1 MSLTNEYRINYYLGN
16 LRGTLGIPKNCKS
29 WMTRISGKLYNYPNL
44 DRNYIQPFLN
54 LLRKSLGAA
63 NAEKVAFALLVG
75 DIEPQKISVVTNDT
89 KSKQLTVQY
98 ETIDKF
104 HNVLRFCL
112 LKNRIDILPKEGVIL
127 KSMNRG
133 RHWGI
138 HQNMADVVPFQ
149 KKKNKLVWRGAT
161 TGDAS
166 KTANRFLLV
175 QKWFHEQTLA
185 DIGFN
190 KLVQDPKKYGTF
202 FQKHSIK
209 NFVRNTLS
217 RKQLLEYKYILSVRG
232 NDKDSG
238 LNWKLAS
245 NSVVFMARPT
255 VNTWLMESELIPN
268 YHYVQL
274 RDDFSDLAQK
284 IVWANQNP
292 EKMRQISLNANQFM
306 KMFENQQNEEK
317 IEHEVIRRYFQ
328 ILQRL

>member
-1 MSLTNEYRINYYLGN
+1 MSFTNEYRIKYYLGN
-16 LRGTLGIPKNCKS
+16 LRETSNISKACKS
-29 WMTRISGKLYNYPNL
+29 WMTKIGGKLCNNIHL
-44 DRNYIQPFLN
+44 NKMYIQPITD
-54 LLRKSLGAA
+54 LLRKVIGAV
-63 NAEKVAFALLVG
+63 NAENVALVLLIG
-75 DIEPQKISVVTNDT
+75 DIERENISVVANDT
-89 KSKQLTVQY
+89 KKRHLTIRY
-98 ETIDKF
+98 ESIDKF

-112 LKNRIDILPKEGVIL
+112 LKNRIDIFPQEGVIL
-127 KSMNRG
+127 KSMNSL
-133 RHWGI
+133 RHWQI
-138 HQNMADVVPFQ
+138 HQNWEDFVPFQ

-175 QKWFHEQTLA
+175 QKWYHKENLA

-190 KLVQDPKKYGTF
+190 MVVQNPKKYGTF

-217 RKQLLEYKYILSVRG
+217 KKQLLEYKYILSVRG

-245 NSVVFMARPT
+245 KSVVFMARPT
-255 VNTWLMESELIPN
+255 INTWLMESELIPN
-268 YHYVQL
+268 YHYVLL

-292 EKMRQISLNANQFM
+292 EKMVQISSNANEFM

-328 ILQRL
+328 ILHRL

>member
-1 MSLTNEYRINYYLGN
+1 
-16 LRGTLGIPKNCKS
+16 
-29 WMTRISGKLYNYPNL
+29 
-44 DRNYIQPFLN
+44 

-63 NAEKVAFALLVG
+63 NAEKVALALLVG

-202 FQKHSIK
+202 FQKHSVK

-306 KMFENQQNEEK
+306 KIFENPQNEEK
-317 IEHEVIRRYFQ
+317 IEQEVLRRYFQ
-328 ILQRL
+328 ILQKL